1 MSDGMIRNAALAVLA
16 ACELGVSVQ
25 EISERLPLFR
35 PSALRD
41 KCFQR
46 PRTILFYC
54 YNANPSSMFDSIKYF
69 TDQFQDRKKLF
80 VLAGMEEL
88 GSDEKKFHVDLGS
101 EILIGE
107 NDLVILIGEK
117 AAWFAEG
124 LITTGCRDNQIIV
137 LGEIEDAIS
146 IVEDFEG
153 AILLREADLTN
164 WKNYFL
170 VGQLIM
176 NWRMKQNAELSSA
189 GRRIFWSS
197 QIVSIYLS
205 ACNSRW
211 YNRITFWLFS
221 WAKINQSFKRFRAKQ
236 AFRDRD
242 EVGELA
248 NLHEGKAKTPTMGG
262 FLIFGSVI
270 FSTLLWADPNI
281 YVITAMLVYVVL
293 TVVGF
298 LDDFPENFKEEQQK
312 GLAGRYKL
320 IGQLI
325 ATGLALFLLLGP
337 LGDILTGVHGR
348 ALGSTDKMM
357 ELWVPFY
364 SDVLILSMPLVLV
377 IGLFLLTLTGSSN
390 AINLTDG
397 LDGLAIGAPSQ

>member
-1 MSDGMIRNAALAVLA
+1 MLSYLQMGEEFFGPLRLFQFISVRAILAGITALLFGFF
-16 ACELGVSVQ
+16 LGPKL
-25 EISERLPLFR
+25 ISL
-35 PSALRD
+35 LRD
-41 KCFQR
+41 F
-46 PRTILFYC
+46 
-54 YNANPSSMFDSIKYF
+54 
-69 TDQFQDRKKLF
+69 
-80 VLAGMEEL
+80 G
-88 GSDEKKFHVDLGS
+88 
-101 EILIGE
+101 
-107 NDLVILIGEK
+107 
-117 AAWFAEG
+117 
-124 LITTGCRDNQIIV
+124 
-137 LGEIEDAIS
+137 
-146 IVEDFEG
+146 
-153 AILLREADLTN
+153 
-164 WKNYFL
+164 
-170 VGQLIM
+170 
-176 NWRMKQNAELSSA
+176 
-189 GRRIFWSS
+189 
-197 QIVSIYLS
+197 
-205 ACNSRW
+205 
-211 YNRITFWLFS
+211 
-221 WAKINQSFKRFRAKQ
+221 AKQ

-298 LDDFPENFKEEQQK
+298 LDDFLKISKKNSK

-320 IGQLI
+320 MGQLI

-348 ALGSTDKMM
+348 ALGSTEKMM

-397 LDGLAIGAPSQ
+397 LDGLAIGCTVTVALTYGIMSYASGNFVISEYLKISWIPGTGELTVVCAALLGGSLAFLWYNAHPAEIFMGDTGSLAIGGLVGIIALMIHQPLTLVIVGGIFVMEAGSVILQVASFKSRGKRIFLMSPIHHHFELKGWKETKVVIRFWILSLLFAIIGLATLKLR

>member
-1 MSDGMIRNAALAVLA
+1 MLSYLQMGEEFFGPLRLFQFISVRAILAGITALLFGFFLGPKLIRL
-16 ACELGVSVQ
+16 
-25 EISERLPLFR
+25 
-35 PSALRD
+35 LRD
-41 KCFQR
+41 F
-46 PRTILFYC
+46 
-54 YNANPSSMFDSIKYF
+54 
-69 TDQFQDRKKLF
+69 
-80 VLAGMEEL
+80 G
-88 GSDEKKFHVDLGS
+88 
-101 EILIGE
+101 
-107 NDLVILIGEK
+107 
-117 AAWFAEG
+117 
-124 LITTGCRDNQIIV
+124 
-137 LGEIEDAIS
+137 
-146 IVEDFEG
+146 
-153 AILLREADLTN
+153 
-164 WKNYFL
+164 
-170 VGQLIM
+170 
-176 NWRMKQNAELSSA
+176 
-189 GRRIFWSS
+189 
-197 QIVSIYLS
+197 
-205 ACNSRW
+205 
-211 YNRITFWLFS
+211 
-221 WAKINQSFKRFRAKQ
+221 AKQ

-281 YVITAMLVYVVL
+281 YVITAMLVYAVL

-298 LDDFPENFKEEQQK
+298 LDDFLKISKKNSK

-348 ALGSTDKMM
+348 ALGSTEKMM

-397 LDGLAIGAPSQ
+397 LDGLAIGCTVTVALTYGIMSYASGNFVISEYLKISWIPGTGELTVVCAALLGGSLAFLWYNAHPAEIFMGDTGSLAIGGLVGIIALMIHQPLTLVIVGGIFVMEAGSVILQVASFKSRGKRIFLMSPIHHHFELKGWKETKVVIRFWILSLLFAIIGLATLKLR

>member
-1 MSDGMIRNAALAVLA
+1 MLSYLQLGEEFFGPLRLFQFISVRAILAGITALLFGFFLGPKLIRL
-16 ACELGVSVQ
+16 
-25 EISERLPLFR
+25 
-35 PSALRD
+35 LRD
-41 KCFQR
+41 F
-46 PRTILFYC
+46 
-54 YNANPSSMFDSIKYF
+54 
-69 TDQFQDRKKLF
+69 
-80 VLAGMEEL
+80 G
-88 GSDEKKFHVDLGS
+88 
-101 EILIGE
+101 
-107 NDLVILIGEK
+107 
-117 AAWFAEG
+117 
-124 LITTGCRDNQIIV
+124 
-137 LGEIEDAIS
+137 
-146 IVEDFEG
+146 
-153 AILLREADLTN
+153 
-164 WKNYFL
+164 
-170 VGQLIM
+170 
-176 NWRMKQNAELSSA
+176 
-189 GRRIFWSS
+189 
-197 QIVSIYLS
+197 
-205 ACNSRW
+205 
-211 YNRITFWLFS
+211 
-221 WAKINQSFKRFRAKQ
+221 AKQ

-281 YVITAMLVYVVL
+281 YVITAMLVYAVL

-298 LDDFPENFKEEQQK
+298 LDDFLKISKKNSK

-325 ATGLALFLLLGP
+325 ATGLALFLLIGP

-348 ALGSTDKMM
+348 AVGSTEKMM

-397 LDGLAIGAPSQ
+397 LDGLAIGCTVTVALTYGIMSYASGNFVISEYLKISWIPGTGELTVVCAALLGGSLAFLWYNAHPAEIFMGDTGSLAIGGLVGIIALMIHQPLTLVIVGGIFVMEAGSVILQVASFKSRGKRIFLMSPIHHHFELKGWKETKVVIRFWILSLLFAIIGLATLKLR